1 MFDVSATVS
10 QGCVSFHRDGAG
22 GSDEG
27 QTAGDT
33 NAPVPGSSTK
43 SSQNNE
49 EMSDHELDEYDLD
62 NYDEEGYT
70 GKKNVC
76 QLCSVS
82 EEPFHLLLY
91 LRLLYPKVTLS

>member
-1 MFDVSATVS
+1 MLESLQQPPEVFCVSATVS
-10 QGCVSFHRDGAG
+10 QGCASFHSDGAG

-49 EMSDHELDEYDLD
+49 ELSDHELDEYDLD
-62 NYDEEGYT
+62 NYDEEEYT
-70 GKKNVC
+70 GKKNC
-76 QLCSVS
+76 VS
-82 EEPFHLLLY
+82 DMQC
-91 LRLLYPKVTLS
+91 K